1 MTIEYSL
8 VENKL
13 TAAEG
18 IFRAMVQPKETI
30 GLDEIVERIVRRGST
45 LMREDVMAVLE
56 AYHDTIYQLTA
67 DGNNITTPT
76 ANYSLSIKGVFR
88 DVDDSFDPARHRLEV
103 RVNSGQML
111 RRKAEHMHVTK
122 IEASVPRPNPLTFQ
136 DPASSNGSASPGS
149 GGKIKGHRLK
159 FDEADP
165 QQGVFFVAEDGAVV
179 RVNHVLSNKP
189 GEVIFIVPTLTAGSY
204 QLEVRALFGKQ
215 LRRGLLEKAIIIA

>member
-13 TAAEG
+13 TATEG
-18 IFRAMVQPKETI
+18 IYRAMVQPKETI
-30 GLDEIVERIVRRGST
+30 DLDEIIERIVRRGST

-56 AYHDTIYQLTA
+56 AYHDTISQLIE
-67 DGNNITTPT
+67 DGSNVTTPT
-76 ANYSLSIKGVFR
+76 ANYSLSIKGVFTGA
-88 DVDDSFDPARHRLEV
+88 DDSFDPARHRLDV

-111 RRKAEHMHVTK
+111 RRQAELMNAAK
-122 IEASVPRPNPLTFQ
+122 IEANIPRPNPLTFQ
-136 DPASSNGSASPGS
+136 DPANGNGSTTPGS

-165 QQGVFFVAEDGAVV
+165 QQGVFFMAEDGTAV
-179 RVNHVLSNKP
+179 RVSQILSNKP

-204 QLEVRALFGKQ
+204 QLEVRVLFGKQ
-215 LRRGLLEKAIIIA
+215 LRRGLLEKAITIV